1 MKKMRAAVALLMVT
15 VLVLAMTGCSQKAAL
30 VGQWSYKE
38 SLWGVAT
45 ETIYTFEKDGSGTVS
60 TLLGVDLVISY
71 TVQEDQLTINSS
83 VFGVD
88 STEVYTFTVKGDTL
102 TLVASDKTMQLT
114 RVK

>member
-1 MKKMRAAVALLMVT
+1 MEKVRTVAVVLLV
-15 VLVLAMTGCSQKAAL
+15 VALAMTLLGCSQKAAL

-45 ETIYTFEKDGSGTVS
+45 ETVYTFEKDGSGTVS
-60 TLLGVDLVISY
+60 TLLGVNLVISY
-71 TVQEDQLTINSS
+71 TVEENQLTIHSS

-88 STEVYTFTVKGDTL
+88 STEAYTFTVKGDTL
-102 TLVASDKTMQLT
+102 TLVSSDKTMQLT